1 MVSEMKSNFKNA
13 LFLLIL
19 SAFCLLIMGC
29 ASSKESTG
37 TETDRVSNIPWN
49 KPQSWEGGG
58 ALGGALGGGR

>member
-1 MVSEMKSNFKNA
+1 MKSIFKKTS
-13 LFLLIL
+13 LIVIL
-19 SAFCLLIMGC
+19 SVTALTLIGC
-29 ASSKESTG
+29 ASSKETTG

>member
-1 MVSEMKSNFKNA
+1 MNSIFKKTF
-13 LFLLIL
+13 LLLIL
-19 SAFCLLIMGC
+19 STCSLFFVSC